1 MSKCKFEGCT
11 KYASFGYESDNKC
24 IRCSLHKEPDMINIK
39 SKNSKCEHGK
49 RKSTCKECDGGSIC
63 EHKRIKS
70 QCKECGGSSI
80 CEHKRQKSKCKECGG
95 GSICEHKRQKSKCKE
110 CGGSSICEHKRI
122 KSQCK
127 ECGGGSICEHKRIK
141 SKCKECDGSSICEHK
156 RIQSQC
162 KECGGSS
169 LCKTEWCEKR
179 KIEKYNGY
187 CLRCCIHMCPEI
199 KVSRNYKTK
208 ELHVFDR
215 IREHFPNFTWVNDK
229 VVEDG
234 CSKRRPDIL
243 LDMGEHILI
252 LEVDENK
259 HSSYDCIC
267 ENKRLMQ
274 ISQDLQHRPIVWIRF
289 NPDGYVNQEGINIRS
304 CWKENKQGI
313 MQIMTTKEKEW
324 EERIE
329 ALKIQV
335 QYWIDNKTT
344 KTIEIIE
351 LFYGNS

>member
-1 MSKCKFEGCT
+1 MSKCKFEGCA
-11 KYASFGYESDNKC
+11 KYASFGYESDNKH
-24 IRCSLHKEPDMINIK
+24 IRCSSHKEPDMINIK

-63 EHKRIKS
+63 EHGKRKS
-70 QCKECGGSSI
+70 TCIECGGGSICEHKREKSKCKECGGSSI
-80 CEHKRQKSKCKECGG
+80 CEHKRQKSTCKECGG
-95 GSICEHKRQKSKCKE
+95 GSICKH
-110 CGGSSICEHKRI
+110 GRI
-122 KSQCK
+122 KSTCK
-127 ECGGGSICEHKRIK
+127 ECGGG
-141 SKCKECDGSSICEHK
+141 
-156 RIQSQC
+156 
-162 KECGGSS
+162 S

-208 ELHVFDR
+208 ELDVFDR

-313 MQIMTTKEKEW
+313 MQIMTTKKKEW
-324 EERIE
+324 EKRIE

-351 LFYGNS
+351 LFYDND

>member
-1 MSKCKFEGCT
+1 L
-11 KYASFGYESDNKC
+11 
-24 IRCSLHKEPDMINIK
+24 SLLIEDVINI
-39 SKNSKCEHGK
+39 NY
-49 RKSTCKECDGGSIC
+49 IC
-63 EHKRIKS
+63 EHKKVKS
-70 QCKECGGSSI
+70 QCIECGGSSI
-80 CEHKRQKSKCKECGG
+80 CEHKKRKSRCIECCGS
-95 GSICEHKRQKSKCKE
+95 SICEHKKRKSRCIECCGSSICEHGIE
-110 CGGSSICEHKRI
+110 CGGSSICKHGRI
-122 KSQCK
+122 KST
-127 ECGGGSICEHKRIK
+127 
-141 SKCKECDGSSICEHK
+141 
-156 RIQSQC
+156 C

-169 LCKTEWCEKR
+169 LCKTEKCEKR

-187 CLRCCIHMCPEI
+187 CLRCVFTRVLKSKFRGI
-199 KVSRNYKTK
+199 T

-313 MQIMTTKEKEW
+313 MQIMTTKKKEW
-324 EERIE
+324 EKRIE